1 VGLKEEGEEEDEE
14 DETRSTNIILQSFN
28 IKEKKFLA
36 LNQARQKKTLQ
47 SEIDDLETKR
57 IKLLVET

>member
-1 VGLKEEGEEEDEE
+1 MGLKEEGEEEDEE